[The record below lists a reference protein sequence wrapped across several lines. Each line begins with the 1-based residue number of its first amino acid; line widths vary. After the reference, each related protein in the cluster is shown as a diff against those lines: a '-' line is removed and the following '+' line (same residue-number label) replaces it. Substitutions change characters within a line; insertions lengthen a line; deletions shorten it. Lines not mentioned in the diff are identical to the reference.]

1 MRIRM
6 MAVGLV
12 LGASSL
18 AATAQMA
25 MGAGS
30 GPAAGT
36 IAAPAK
42 AVDSRRSL
50 GHRGLLSVISK
61 K

>member
-1 MRIRM
+1 MRLRM

-12 LGASSL
+12 LGVSSL

-30 GPAAGT
+30 GPAAET
-36 IAAPAK
+36 IAAPSK
-42 AVDSRRSL
+42 AIDSAA
-50 GHRGLLSVISK
+50 
-61 K
+61 